1 MAAGEVA
8 RGTVVE
14 ALVGWAVGDHD
25 IDLLLVLEGCNR
37 GFGDVLGVGQRV

>member
-8 RGTVVE
+8 RGTEVE
-14 ALVGWAVGDHD
+14 ALVGWAVGDQD
-25 IDLLLVLEGCNR
+25 VDLLLVLEGWNG